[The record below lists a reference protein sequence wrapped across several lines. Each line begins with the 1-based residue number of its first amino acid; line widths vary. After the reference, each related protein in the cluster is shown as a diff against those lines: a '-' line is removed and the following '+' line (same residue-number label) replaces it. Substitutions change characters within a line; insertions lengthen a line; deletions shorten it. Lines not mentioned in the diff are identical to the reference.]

1 MNTREKERERERI
14 ENFNL
19 LVRCKG
25 RVARICIR
33 ALVVSS
39 SYAAFLIWEILIVAH
54 VAILD
59 ERFACVSAR
68 MIALIA
74 RQAETLLSRVGL
86 QSFPV
91 TNCQLARRR
100 VCPAISRIDPCTLS
114 AHALLFYC
122 SVLVTLET
130 KPSSIIHDSWYTSFP
145 SVFSVI
151 LNIVWKFYIE
161 REKLLRSIIRLLK
174 KKKKMESITID
185 RGSISKIY
193 PKINS
198 NSFKIYYCC
207 SRYIFRCNDYYYAF
221 YKWIEIH
228 VTIINTALYI
238 KYVSGL

>member
-19 LVRCKG
+19 LVRCRG

-33 ALVVSS
+33 ALVVSSS

-174 KKKKMESITID
+174 KKKRWKVSQSIED
-185 RGSISKIY
+185 RFRKFIPRLIPILLRFIIAARDIFSVAMIIIMRFINGSK
-193 PKINS
+193 
-198 NSFKIYYCC
+198 FTL
-207 SRYIFRCNDYYYAF
+207 R
-221 YKWIEIH
+221 
-228 VTIINTALYI
+228 
-238 KYVSGL
+238 